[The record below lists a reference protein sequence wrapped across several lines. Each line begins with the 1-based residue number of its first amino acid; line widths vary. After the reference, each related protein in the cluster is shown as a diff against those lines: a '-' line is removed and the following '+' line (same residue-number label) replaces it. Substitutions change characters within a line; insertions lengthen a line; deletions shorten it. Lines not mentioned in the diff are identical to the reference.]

1 VLPIQALREIGCT
14 KRSKADVFTPYHER
28 DNGYTA
34 LKIAG
39 DVALWSKE
47 KLA

>member
-1 VLPIQALREIGCT
+1 MFLPPIPNAIMGT
-14 KRSKADVFTPYHER
+14 
-28 DNGYTA
+28 TA